1 MISAILL
8 VIALILFLAG
18 SVPVT
23 SRLNLISLGLAA
35 LTLSMLLSG
44 LKIP

>member
-35 LTLSMLLSG
+35 LTLSFLLSG